1 MTTTYTTAH
10 TPVEVCPVCD
20 IAGCIHIRERR
31 TGYVSQD
38 THEAALAERDARI
51 AELEGALR
59 AIATYREKCQ
69 EYDDD
74 MGHERRDFDG
84 DGWWQIE
91 HGATA
96 ALSPPDPMKPLQDAG
111 NG

>member
-1 MTTTYTTAH
+1 MTDTPLKIIEEKLPDGTFCFRSNCGGTSYTLTT
-10 TPVEVCPVCD
+10 
-20 IAGCIHIRERR
+20 
-31 TGYVSQD
+31 

-91 HGATA
+91 HVATA